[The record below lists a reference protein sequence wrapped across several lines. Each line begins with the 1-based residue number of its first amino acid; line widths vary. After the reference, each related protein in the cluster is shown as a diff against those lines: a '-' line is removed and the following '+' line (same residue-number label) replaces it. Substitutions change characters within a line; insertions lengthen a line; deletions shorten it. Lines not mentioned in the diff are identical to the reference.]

1 MSNGPR
7 YQRDKLSA
15 DSFPAR
21 EGSHVGIS
29 KVFLIHKPRPMLHNF
44 PPLPPNYDG
53 TILIEMPE
61 RNVDIAAL
69 SWLTVLLQLV
79 VWARAGTLARGL
91 FLGFLGLPVLLRIF
105 IITSHS
111 HHFTPAALPLSF
123 HVLRQPLRYLAQRH
137 QLNLRVARGTW
148 LVARAR
154 FMYFWRRAHAEI
166 GVRLPSTTID
176 RIALDTHPWRWH
188 RSVARSS
195 LVMTVSL

>member
-1 MSNGPR
+1 
-7 YQRDKLSA
+7 
-15 DSFPAR
+15 
-21 EGSHVGIS
+21 
-29 KVFLIHKPRPMLHNF
+29 MLHNF

-53 TILIEMPE
+53 TILIEMPG

-79 VWARAGTLARGL
+79 VWARAGTPARGL
-91 FLGFLGLPVLLRIF
+91 FLEFLGLPVLLTIV

-123 HVLRQPLRYLAQRH
+123 HVLRQPLRYLAQQHRS
-137 QLNLRVARGTW
+137 NLRVARGVW

-166 GVRLPSTTID
+166 GACSPSMTID
-176 RIALDTHPWRWH
+176 RIALNTRPR
-188 RSVARSS
+188 
-195 LVMTVSL
+195 